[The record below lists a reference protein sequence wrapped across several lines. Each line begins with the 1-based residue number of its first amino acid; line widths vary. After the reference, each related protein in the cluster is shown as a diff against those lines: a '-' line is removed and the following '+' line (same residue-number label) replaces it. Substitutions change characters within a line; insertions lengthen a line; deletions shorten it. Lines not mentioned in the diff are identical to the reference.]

1 MENLQVVYSHYGDSE
16 DLAESLETVVERL
29 PRTPVHVVDGRHATF
44 DYEVETGD
52 LTPETPG
59 ICEGY
64 ENVHYH
70 APPDDLLPFGHERP
84 HGRYPMNQKG
94 SYIWYEVADP
104 DRWALKIDADERLR
118 KFEFTDAE
126 LDDLNPTDKVL
137 VELVV
142 GKKDHVENA
151 RMWVPRNWT
160 FYVGDICY
168 PRKVVPRDASFEELR
183 DKCDPEYSW
192 TDLERFEGIGKVSIR
207 NLDHERGDRWTEAR
221 EKQKQQ
227 IREFALE

>member
-1 MENLQVVYSHYGDSE
+1 MENLQVVIPHYGDRE
-16 DLAESLETVVERL
+16 LLEGCLPTVVEKL
-29 PRTPVHVVDGRHATF
+29 PETPVHVVDGRYAHF
-44 DYEVETGD
+44 DIGLDSD
-52 LTPETPG
+52 LTPGTEDL
-59 ICEGY
+59 CNQY

-84 HGRYPMNQKG
+84 EGRYPMNQKG
-94 SYIWYEVADP
+94 AYVWYEVADP

-126 LDDLNPTDKVL
+126 LDDLNPEEKVL

-168 PRKVVPRDASFEELR
+168 PRSAVSRDTPFEELR
-183 DKCDPEYSW
+183 EICGPDLTW
-192 TDLERFEGIGKVSIR
+192 TNLERYEGVSRVSIR
-207 NLDHERGDRWTEAR
+207 NLDHERTEPWTTER
-221 EKQKQQ
+221 QKVKDE
-227 IREFALE
+227 IRRKPG